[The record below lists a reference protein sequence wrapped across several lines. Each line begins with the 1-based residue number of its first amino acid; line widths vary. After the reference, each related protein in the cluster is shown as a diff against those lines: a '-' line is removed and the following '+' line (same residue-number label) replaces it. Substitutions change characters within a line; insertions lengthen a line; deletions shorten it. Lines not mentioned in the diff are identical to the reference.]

1 MNRITVLLICILL
14 TRVASAQWSNK
25 WLSHTD
31 HKHLLYTHGDVMVG
45 TNSGGNLGLS
55 FVFNSKYSVEIGYS
69 ASSNQAL
76 PNFSGVLKS
85 ASKSES
91 TDIVASPDEMLEN
104 YHMMMG
110 RHFDLNSKG
119 TFRLVIQGGPGM
131 SVINTKN
138 PVTKSN
144 GYTVIP
150 TVRTNDVSVMMNS
163 KIEFPI
169 NRVIGFSAG
178 PTLLM
183 NHDKK
188 YFSMGAGFI
197 YGIISR
203 D

>member
-1 MNRITVLLICILL
+1 MKKITVLLICVLFMH
-14 TRVASAQWSNK
+14 VASAQWSNK

-45 TNSGGNLGLS
+45 NKSGGNLGLS

-76 PNFSGVLKS
+76 SNFTSVLKS
-85 ASKSES
+85 ANKSES
-91 TDIVASPDEMLEN
+91 AEIIASPDEMLEN

-110 RHFDLNSKG
+110 RHFNLNTKG
-119 TFRLVIQGGPGM
+119 TFRLVVQGGPGM
-131 SVINTKN
+131 SVVNTKSA
-138 PVTKSN
+138 VTKSS

-150 TVRTNDVSVMMNS
+150 TVRTSDFSVMVNS

-183 NHDKK
+183 NHDRK
-188 YFSMGAGFI
+188 YFSMGVGFI

-203 D
+203 N